1 VVESYQEIENISAR
15 SFAWQDLITFYRYRR
30 QIVSTDSAQI
40 LTRGGPTSPVA
51 LLSRLNPSLGSYT
64 SISPAVN
71 GSKPIIGHMQYAAGE
86 RSAHL
91 AFLMPED
98 NLNQPELAQLLENI
112 AIQAGTWGAFHLLAE
127 AEENSCAM
135 EGLRKAGFSVYAWQR
150 IWKFSQ
156 EEGNKSS
163 SEGNKS
169 SSEGNKS
176 SSEGNKTGS
185 SKNGSNGHNG
195 HGHTG
200 HLRGSPWIPAAGID
214 ENAIRNLYQSLVPP
228 LVQSAEPLTTRRSS
242 GWIYRQDDEI
252 LAYVEGL
259 YGPNGIYLQPLI
271 HPAIENVSQL
281 ISQLLARLPNR
292 LGRPVYMAVR
302 SYQAWLETV
311 VRDLECQVGPRQALL
326 VKHLVAQQRAAVL
339 VTRHSVLEKYTAE
352 PTAPMVH
359 NSTTTGK

>member
-1 VVESYQEIENISAR
+1 M
-15 SFAWQDLITFYRYRR
+15 TFYRYRR
-30 QIVSTDSAQI
+30 QIVSTDSAQT
-40 LTRGGPTSPVA
+40 LTRGGPASPVA

-64 SISPAVN
+64 CISPAAG
-71 GSKPIIGHMQYAAGE
+71 GSKPIIGHMQYTAGE

-91 AFLMPED
+91 VFLMPED
-98 NLNQPELAQLLENI
+98 NLNQPELAHLLENI
-112 AIQAGTWGAFHLLAE
+112 AFQAGTWGAFHLLAE

-156 EEGNKSS
+156 EEGNKNSS
-163 SEGNKS
+163 TGNKNSSLGNKS
-169 SSEGNKS
+169 
-176 SSEGNKTGS
+176 GS
-185 SKNGSNGHNG
+185 DKNGSNGHNG
-195 HGHTG
+195 HSHNGHP
-200 HLRGSPWIPAAGID
+200 RGSAWIPAAGID

-228 LVQSAEPLTTRRSS
+228 LVQSAEPLAARRLP

-259 YGPNGIYLQPLI
+259 YGPHGIYLQPLI

-302 SYQAWLETV
+302 SYQAWLETI
-311 VRDLECQVGPRQALL
+311 VRDLECQVGPRQAMM
-326 VKHLVAQQRAAVL
+326 VKHLVAQQRAAV
-339 VTRHSVLEKYTAE
+339 VATTRHSVLEKYTAE
-352 PTAPMVH
+352 PTVPMVH